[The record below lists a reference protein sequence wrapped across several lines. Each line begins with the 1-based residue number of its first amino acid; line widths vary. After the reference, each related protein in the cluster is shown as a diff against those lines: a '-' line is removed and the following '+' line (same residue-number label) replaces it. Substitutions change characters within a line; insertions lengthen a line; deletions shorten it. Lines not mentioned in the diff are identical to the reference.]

1 MRNYKK
7 YLAAAMA
14 ATMVVGSSVVANAA
28 VSSSDYVSSSDVT
41 LTDSNASSGTIG
53 GSGSMAGHVEKDVF
67 NVVVPACM
75 TGADAGFN
83 GFDFVLDP
91 EMLISKTDAAK
102 YISDSNAG
110 VTGFEEDKTLYFLH
124 KTSGTIGDTS
134 DFVKVTNKSSMDVD
148 IKLIPKITGLTAITL
163 SDTATFTDDSTSM
176 YMAVTD
182 GTTSTAIKA
191 DGSNPVTDTIEGKLD
206 AYDMIVN
213 ASGKYEFT
221 LKDDVDPASFD
232 TFEFALT
239 GACNADADWANVS
252 ENPNVQIT
260 WDIKPTPKD
269 AAPSI
274 ANTTIPYAHA
284 DVQIPVNLGVGSKK
298 AAGIAS
304 VSFITPTG
312 TTNVVKTENY
322 SFTNNVLTLKNDI
335 LSSLTADRTFKV
347 TFDDTANTA
356 IDVTV
361 KITP

>member
-28 VSSSDYVSSSDVT
+28 AVSSSDYVSSSDVT
-41 LTDSNASSGTIG
+41 LTDSNAASGTIG
-53 GSGSMAGHVEKDVF
+53 GSGSMAGHVEEDVF

-91 EMLISKTDAAK
+91 EMLISKTDAVK

-124 KTSGTIGDTS
+124 KVSGTIGDTS

-148 IKLIPKITGLTAITL
+148 IKLIPKITHLTAITL
-163 SDTATFTDDSTSM
+163 SDTATFTGDSTSM

-182 GTTSTAIKA
+182 GATSTAIKA
-191 DGSNPVTDTIEGKLD
+191 DGSNLVTDTIQGNKD
-206 AYDMIVN
+206 AYDTVLT
-213 ASGKYEFT
+213 ASGDYEFA
-221 LKDDVDPASFD
+221 LKADADPDSFH

-239 GACNADADWANVS
+239 GACNANGDWANVTDQP
-252 ENPNVQIT
+252 EVEIT
-260 WDIKPTPKD
+260 WDIKPTPTD

-274 ANTTIPYAHA
+274 AAGPYVLTDGQNVEIA
-284 DVQIPVNLGVGSKK
+284 INLGVGDS
-298 AAGIAS
+298 AATDVAS
-304 VSFITPTG
+304 VTFEKDG
-312 TTNVVKTENY
+312 TKELTKGTEYTFANGK
-322 SFTNNVLTLKNDI
+322 LTLIAGARIVKGRTYTVTMNDDEP
-335 LSSLTADRTFKV
+335 T
-347 TFDDTANTA
+347 TFD
-356 IDVTV
+356 
-361 KITP
+361 ITLE